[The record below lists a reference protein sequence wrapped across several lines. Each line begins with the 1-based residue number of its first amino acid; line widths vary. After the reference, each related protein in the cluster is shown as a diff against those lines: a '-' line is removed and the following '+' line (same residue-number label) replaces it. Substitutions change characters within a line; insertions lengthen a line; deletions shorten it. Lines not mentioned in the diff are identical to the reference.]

1 MALLQIAEPGQSMA
15 PHEHRLAVGIDLG
28 TTHSLVATL
37 RSGKVTILQDDL
49 GETLLPSVVHYADFN
64 VEVGHQA
71 LEQAAT
77 DPVNTL
83 LSVKRFMG
91 RSISD
96 IRFEHPYQLLGQDN
110 EMPAFMTAQ
119 GRKTPVEV
127 SADILLTLR
136 RRAEDALNGTLTGAV
151 ITVPAY
157 FDEAQRQ
164 ATRDA
169 AKLAGIPLL
178 RLLNEPTAAAIAYG
192 LDKGQSKKEKT
203 QIIYE
208 LGGGTFDV
216 SVLRLNQGVY
226 EVLATGGH
234 TALGGDDIDRQI
246 SRWICQQASI
256 VHQEGPEFMALQI
269 LSRQLK
275 EQLSSAPA
283 VQASWGNWHGS
294 LDRATLDSLMAP
306 LIDKTLSVCKRL
318 LRDAKLTVSD
328 VDAVVLVGG
337 STRIPAIH
345 DAVAQFFQQ
354 QPLCSINPD
363 EVVAM
368 GAAILADQ
376 LAGNRQN
383 AALLLDVNPLSLGLE
398 TMGGLVERII
408 PRNTVIPTTRTQEFT
423 TFKDGQT
430 AMLIHVVQGEREMV
444 DHCRS
449 LGRFELRGIPAM
461 VAGAARIEVTFQLDA
476 DGLLTVSATE
486 KNTGIQSDIVIK
498 PSYGLSET
506 DTARFLRDA
515 FDHAE
520 DDKNIRSLFEVKVE
534 SERELMAIE
543 QAIDEDASLLTKAQ
557 LTRLRDAMMTLRSV
571 VAGDRQDAIE
581 QALARLKSH
590 SNIFAALRMNQGV
603 QQALK
608 GKSVNQLDKP

>member
-1 MALLQIAEPGQSMA
+1 
-15 PHEHRLAVGIDLG
+15 
-28 TTHSLVATL
+28 
-37 RSGKVTILQDDL
+37 
-49 GETLLPSVVHYADFN
+49 
-64 VEVGHQA
+64 
-71 LEQAAT
+71 
-77 DPVNTL
+77 
-83 LSVKRFMG
+83 
-91 RSISD
+91 
-96 IRFEHPYQLLGQDN
+96 
-110 EMPAFMTAQ
+110 
-119 GRKTPVEV
+119 
-127 SADILLTLR
+127 
-136 RRAEDALNGTLTGAV
+136 
-151 ITVPAY
+151 
-157 FDEAQRQ
+157 
-164 ATRDA
+164 
-169 AKLAGIPLL
+169 
-178 RLLNEPTAAAIAYG
+178 
-192 LDKGQSKKEKT
+192 
-203 QIIYE
+203 
-208 LGGGTFDV
+208 
-216 SVLRLNQGVY
+216 
-226 EVLATGGH
+226 
-234 TALGGDDIDRQI
+234 
-246 SRWICQQASI
+246 
-256 VHQEGPEFMALQI
+256 
-269 LSRQLK
+269 
-275 EQLSSAPA
+275 
-283 VQASWGNWHGS
+283 
-294 LDRATLDSLMAP
+294 
-306 LIDKTLSVCKRL
+306 
-318 LRDAKLTVSD
+318 
-328 VDAVVLVGG
+328 
-337 STRIPAIH
+337 
-345 DAVAQFFQQ
+345 
-354 QPLCSINPD
+354 
-363 EVVAM
+363 M

-557 LTRLRDAMMTLRSV
+557 LARLRDAMMTLRSV

-608 GKSVNQLDKP
+608 GKSVNQLDRP